1 MVNINNKENIKEVK
15 ITNNKK
21 DIKISQYEDDSI
33 FLLIEQ
39 ESIKLVIKFFEKL
52 NKATGSTINLE
63 KTKVLPINTDQTSYM
78 EKHKTSIEILER
90 YQYIEI
96 LSVHFS
102 EDLKDRILLNWQNT
116 LTKME
121 NHIQKMMTRQLSLHG
136 KSILIN
142 TLSNVFPI
150 PEKIIQKIHTNIFQ
164 YLWQNKTREP
174 IASKTL
180 FLSKNKGDLNIKE
193 PETHNLAIRIKHLL
207 TLKQTK
213 DQPPWMHIATYWL
226 GKCIYNYKEF
236 YHLKGNNITKINKM
250 PPLYYRDLVHYIK
263 IQNPNIPNLQN
274 KTKIIYKKY
283 TRKRL

>member
-1 MVNINNKENIKEVK
+1 
-15 ITNNKK
+15 
-21 DIKISQYEDDSI
+21 
-33 FLLIEQ
+33 
-39 ESIKLVIKFFEKL
+39 
-52 NKATGSTINLE
+52 
-63 KTKVLPINTDQTSYM
+63 
-78 EKHKTSIEILER
+78 
-90 YQYIEI
+90 
-96 LSVHFS
+96 
-102 EDLKDRILLNWQNT
+102 
-116 LTKME
+116 ME

-180 FLSKNKGDLNIKE
+180 FLPKNKGDLNIKE

>member
-21 DIKISQYEDDSI
+21 DIKISQYEDESI

-180 FLSKNKGDLNIKE
+180 FLPKNKGDLNIKE
-193 PETHNLAIRIKHLL
+193 LETHNLAIRIKHLL

-226 GKCIYNYKEF
+226 GKYIYNYKEF